1 MLEIARVDGEGT
13 GEEMIVKQ
21 IIVVDPS
28 EDPRVEIDNEGRD
41 LIPAHLR
48 CKRCSGTGNELMF
61 MYRRCQACG
70 GDGFSQ
76 GNEEQVRERV
86 GN

>member
-1 MLEIARVDGEGT
+1 
-13 GEEMIVKQ
+13 MIIKQ
-21 IIVVDPS
+21 IVVIDPS
-28 EDPRVEIDNEGRD
+28 KDPRVKIDNEGRD

-48 CKRCSGTGNELMF
+48 CKRCGGTGNELMF
-61 MYRRCQACG
+61 MYRQCQACG